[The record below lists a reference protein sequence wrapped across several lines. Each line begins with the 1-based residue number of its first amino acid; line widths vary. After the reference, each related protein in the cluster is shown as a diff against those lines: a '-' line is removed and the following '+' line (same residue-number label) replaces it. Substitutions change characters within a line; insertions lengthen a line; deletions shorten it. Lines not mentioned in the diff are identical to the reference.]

1 MWKQVSNSI
10 KMLVLLTI
18 LLGLIYPLGMVGIAQ
33 ALFPEQAGGSLIR
46 HQGTPVGSKLIGQTF
61 TSPAYFYSRP
71 SSAGEGYDGANSS
84 GSNLGPTN
92 QKLMATVAERAE
104 TARQDNGA
112 AQSVKVPTDLVLA
125 SASGLDPHITP
136 AAAYFQ
142 ADRVAQAR
150 GLTSQQVR
158 QLVDSHIEKKQLG
171 FLGEAR
177 VNVLLLNLD
186 LDNLH

>member
-10 KMLVLLTI
+10 RMLVLLTI
-18 LLGLIYPLGMVGIAQ
+18 VLGLVYPLGMVGIAQ
-33 ALFPEQAGGSLIR
+33 ALFPEQAGGSLIMN
-46 HQGTPVGSKLIGQTF
+46 QGTTVGSRLIGQTF
-61 TSPAYFYSRP
+61 TGPAYFYSRP
-71 SSAGEGYDGANSS
+71 SAAGEGYDGANSG

-92 QKLMATVAERAE
+92 QKLMATVAERVE
-104 TARQDNGA
+104 TARQDNDA
-112 AQSVKVPTDLVLA
+112 AQSVKVPADLVLA

-136 AAAYFQ
+136 TAAYFQ

-171 FLGEAR
+171 FLGEER
-177 VNVLLLNLD
+177 VNVLLLNVA
-186 LDNLH
+186 LDNLY